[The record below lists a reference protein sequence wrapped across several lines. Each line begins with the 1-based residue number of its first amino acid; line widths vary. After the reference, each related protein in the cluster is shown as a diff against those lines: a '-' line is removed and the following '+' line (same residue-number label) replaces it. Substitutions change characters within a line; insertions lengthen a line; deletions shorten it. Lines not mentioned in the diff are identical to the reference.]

1 MSTLARLLGA
11 IAITIGIAFLTYGAA
26 KLGTGSAVDAHAPE
40 PEALVALGV
49 GLLVGGLLAIVLFGA
64 RRADSSPR

>member
-1 MSTLARLLGA
+1 MSTLARLVGA

-26 KLGTGSAVDAHAPE
+26 KLGTGSVVDPHAPE
-40 PEALVALGV
+40 PEALVALGI